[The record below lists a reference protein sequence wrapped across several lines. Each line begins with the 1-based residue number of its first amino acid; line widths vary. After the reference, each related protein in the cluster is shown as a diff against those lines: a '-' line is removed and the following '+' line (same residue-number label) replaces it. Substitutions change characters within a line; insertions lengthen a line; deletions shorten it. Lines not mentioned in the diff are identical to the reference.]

1 MSLAPTDAVVGTAD
15 PVTARLW
22 YLPTGLA
29 EVEATSLVTG
39 TFAGISIYLSRQ
51 LGHLAVESPPRIG
64 EVK

>member
-15 PVTARLW
+15 PVTTRLW

-29 EVEATSLVTG
+29 EVEATSLVPG
-39 TFAGISIYLSRQ
+39 TFAGISVYLSRQ
-51 LGHLAVESPPRIG
+51 LGHLAVESSPRIG